1 MLSQEAHSQ
10 LSNSLQ
16 LARNM
21 PSTPELHTAQKPPG
35 ASMTGAGKDLQ
46 KCSTC
51 FSNSCWA
58 VRGCQH
64 STYVPTVAGPTFN
77 ISTSARA
84 EPGASPHTSK
94 SCLLRP
100 AKPPENRSQT
110 HEISKI
116 LRRFVSQ
123 PLYEYQLPR
132 LCHFRTHTK
141 TVELEGMVGKI
152 DFLERPFE
160 PQTKTPR

>member
-1 MLSQEAHSQ
+1 MKILKICHITVKA
-10 LSNSLQ
+10 
-16 LARNM
+16 
-21 PSTPELHTAQKPPG
+21 
-35 ASMTGAGKDLQ
+35 LQ

-141 TVELEGMVGKI
+141 TVESEP
-152 DFLERPFE
+152 RPFRSTFQQLLGLVLE
-160 PQTKTPR
+160 PHVNMLPRQLLESEPTSN